1 MVGVSQ
7 QPIGP
12 PMRRLAL
19 IVSLVLMAALLAR
32 AAEMPI
38 FDAHLH
44 YNEEAFGDFPPE
56 RVLELFRR
64 NNVRGILANSRPNI
78 GTHKLLEAEARG
90 DLWVVPF
97 LRPYKVRADRQ
108 SWFKDPLNFAFIVEE
123 LPRRP
128 YVGIGEFH
136 ISAQDAAGAQV
147 RSLVNLAVERGLW
160 LHAHTDEAGIEM
172 LLLHNPKAKI
182 VWAHTGFGT
191 SVETV
196 GVMLAAHPSLVCELS
211 YRGGIVADGDR
222 LTAAWRDLF
231 TRYPDRFLLGSD
243 TWINERWASYSELM
257 QGYRTWLA
265 QLPQPVAERI
275 AYRNAEALFGRG
287 N

>member
-1 MVGVSQ
+1 MC
-7 QPIGP
+7 
-12 PMRRLAL
+12 RFAL
-19 IVSLVLMAALLAR
+19 IVSLALAAALPAR
-32 AAEMPI
+32 AADMPI

-44 YNEEAFGDFPPE
+44 YNEEAFSDFPLE

-64 NNVRGILANSRPNI
+64 NNVRGVLANSRPNT

-108 SWFKDPLNFAFIVEE
+108 TWFKDPLNFAFIVEE

-136 ISAQDAAGAQV
+136 ISAPEAAGEQV
-147 RSLVNLAVERGLW
+147 RNLVNLAVERGLW
-160 LHAHTDEAGIEM
+160 LHAHTDEAGIET
-172 LLLHNPKAKI
+172 LLRHNPKARI

-191 SVETV
+191 AVEV
-196 GVMLAAHPSLVCELS
+196 VSKMLVTHSGLVCELS
-211 YRGGIVADGDR
+211 YRGGIVTGDR

-231 TRYPDRFLLGSD
+231 TRHPDRFVLGSD

-257 QGYRTWLA
+257 QGYRSWLS
-265 QLPQPVAERI
+265 QLPQPVAEKI

>member
-1 MVGVSQ
+1 
-7 QPIGP
+7 
-12 PMRRLAL
+12 MRRFAL
-19 IVSLVLMAALLAR
+19 IVSLALAATLPAR
-32 AAEMPI
+32 AADMPI

-44 YNEEAFGDFPPE
+44 YNEEAFSDFPLE

-64 NNVRGILANSRPNI
+64 NNVRGILANSRPNT

-97 LRPYKVRADRQ
+97 LRPYTVRADRQ
-108 SWFKDPLNFAFIVEE
+108 TWFKDPVNFAFIVEE

-136 ISAQDAAGAQV
+136 ISASDAAGEQV
-147 RSLVNLAVERGLW
+147 RNLVNLAVERGLW
-160 LHAHTDEAGIEM
+160 LHAHTDEAGIET
-172 LLLHNPKAKI
+172 LLRHNPKARI

-191 SVETV
+191 AVEV
-196 GVMLAAHPSLVCELS
+196 VSKMLVTHSGLVCELS
-211 YRGGIVADGDR
+211 YRGGIVTGDR
-222 LTAAWRDLF
+222 LTVAWRDLF
-231 TRYPDRFLLGSD
+231 TRHPDRFVLGSD

-257 QGYRTWLA
+257 QGYRSWLS
-265 QLPQPVAERI
+265 QLPQPVAEKI

>member
-1 MVGVSQ
+1 
-7 QPIGP
+7 
-12 PMRRLAL
+12 MRRLVFVASLAL
-19 IVSLVLMAALLAR
+19 AAALPAR

-44 YNEEAFGDFPPE
+44 YNEEAFGDYPLS

-64 NNVRGILANSRPNI
+64 NNVRGILANSRPNM
-78 GTHKLLEAEARG
+78 GTHRLLEAKERG

-108 SWFKDPLNFAFIVEE
+108 SWFKDPLNYAFIVEE

-136 ISAQDAAGAQV
+136 ISAPDAAGEQV

-160 LHAHTDEAGIEM
+160 LHAHTDEAGIET
-172 LLLHNPKAKI
+172 LLQHNPKAKI

-196 GVMLAAHPSLVCELS
+196 SAMLNAYPSLMCELS
-211 YRGGIVADGDR
+211 YRGGIVAGDQ
-222 LTAAWRDLF
+222 LTAPWRDLF
-231 TRYPDRFLLGSD
+231 TRHPDRFLLGSD

-257 QGYRTWLA
+257 QGYRAWLA
-265 QLPQPVAERI
+265 QLPRPVAEKI

>member
-1 MVGVSQ
+1 
-7 QPIGP
+7 
-12 PMRRLAL
+12 MRRLVLAA
-19 IVSLVLMAALLAR
+19 SLVAALALPAR
-32 AAEMPI
+32 AADMPI

-44 YNEEAFGDFPPE
+44 YNEEAFAAFPLE

-64 NNVRGILANSRPNI
+64 NNVRGILANSRPNA
-78 GTHKLLEAEARG
+78 GTHKLLDAKARG

-97 LRPYKVRADRQ
+97 LRPYKVRADRET
-108 SWFKDPLNFAFIVEE
+108 WFKDPLNFAFILEE

-136 ISAQDAAGAQV
+136 LSAAEAGGDQM
-147 RSLVNLAVERGLW
+147 RRLVDLAVERGLW
-160 LHAHTDEAGIEM
+160 LHAHTDEAGIATLM
-172 LLLHNPKAKI
+172 RHNPKAKI

-196 GVMLAAHPSLVCELS
+196 STMLATHPSLVCELS
-211 YRGGIVADGDR
+211 YRGGIVEGGDR

-231 TRYPDRFLLGSD
+231 TRHPDRFLLGSD

-257 QGYRTWLA
+257 QGYRALLA
-265 QLPQPVAERI
+265 QLPQPIAEKI